1 MRLLTFCA
9 LLSCGVFFCGAT
21 QAAPVMAL
29 QAMQAQSAAAPVT
42 HYTLPPEKLRQAV
55 ALART
60 GHRLY
65 FAEFFSGVLALL
77 VILRVGWAAK
87 LRDWA
92 TRATSRSYLQALLFC
107 PPLVFTLDLVGLP
120 FHAWG
125 HSVLLGYGL
134 SVQGWGSW
142 LLDWLKAEA
151 ITLVLATLAG
161 WVLYSAIRRNPRR
174 WWIGAWAAAVL
185 LLIAGFYIEPLVIEP
200 LFYDFQPLVASHPQV
215 VNDVEQILARV
226 GVSVPEDRI
235 LEMRASSKVNELNA
249 YVSGIGSS
257 KRIVFWD
264 TLFTSMDEPQ
274 TLSVFSHEL
283 GHYVLGHVWKG
294 IGLSAIGL
302 GISLPIIAWLFAGII
317 RKWESLWYVRAPQD
331 WTSLAVLLLLISV
344 FQFVATPVTNGASR
358 YIEHQADVFGLEVI
372 HGVVPGSP
380 QVAAQ
385 AFQILGEKDLEEPD
399 PSPAVVFWFYTHPP
413 IADRIGF
420 ALSYDP
426 WSSGASPEFIH

>member
-1 MRLLTFCA
+1 
-9 LLSCGVFFCGAT
+9 
-21 QAAPVMAL
+21 
-29 QAMQAQSAAAPVT
+29 
-42 HYTLPPEKLRQAV
+42 LPPDKLRQAV

-60 GHRLY
+60 GRRLY
-65 FAEFFSGVLALL
+65 FAEFFFGLLALL
-77 VILRVGWAAK
+77 IILRVGWAAK

-92 TRATSRSYLQALLFC
+92 MRASSRSYLQAVLFC
-107 PPLVFTLDLVGLP
+107 PPLVLTLDLVRLP
-120 FHAWG
+120 FHIVG
-125 HSVLLGYGL
+125 HTVLRAYGL

-142 LLDWLKAEA
+142 LLDWMKEEA
-151 ITLVLATLAG
+151 ITLVLATMAG
-161 WVLYSAIRRNPRR
+161 WLLYQLIRRNPRR

-185 LLIAGFYIEPLVIEP
+185 LIIAGFFFEPLVIEP
-200 LFYDFQPLVASHPQV
+200 LFYDFQPLAASHPHLV
-215 VNDVEQILARV
+215 RDVEQVLTRV

-235 LEMRASSKVNELNA
+235 LEMRASTKVSELNA
-249 YVSGIGSS
+249 YVSGIGST

-264 TLFTSMDEPQ
+264 TLFANLDEPQ
-274 TLSVFSHEL
+274 TLSVFGHEL
-283 GHYVLGHVWKG
+283 GHYVLGHAWKA

-302 GISLPIIAWLFAGII
+302 GISLPILAWFFAGII

-344 FQFVATPVTNGASR
+344 FQFVATPVNNAVSR

-372 HGVVPGSP
+372 HSVVSDSP

-385 AFQILGEKDLEEPD
+385 ALQILGEKNLEEPD
-399 PSPAVVFWFYTHPP
+399 PSPCVVFWFYTHPP

-426 WSSGASPEFIH
+426 WSEGKSPQFVH